1 MLAAAY
7 PGPHSAPMA
16 NRNIFAIAG
25 IGLFLMVGV
34 VVALAFAAT
43 VFVLLYQLVA
53 AALRGLFGIELP
65 SLH

>member
-1 MLAAAY
+1 
-7 PGPHSAPMA
+7 MA

-65 SLH
+65 GLH